1 MCDVKGRGK
10 KVKMPILVKD
20 CRKKSRSKMVFGV
33 QQNYYKKI
41 TSRKKTKRRGKER
54 ETRRTSLEK
63 HIDKKRDVKFIEAK
77 KGKQTNKKN
86 IKW

>member
-33 QQNYYKKI
+33 Q
-41 TSRKKTKRRGKER
+41 
-54 ETRRTSLEK
+54 
-63 HIDKKRDVKFIEAK
+63 
-77 KGKQTNKKN
+77 
-86 IKW
+86 

>member
-1 MCDVKGRGK
+1 LQK
-10 KVKMPILVKD
+10 KVGAKWSLGYNRITI
-20 CRKKSRSKMVFGV
+20 KKNNIEK
-33 QQNYYKKI
+33 
-41 TSRKKTKRRGKER
+41 KRREEGKR
-54 ETRRTSLEK
+54 ETKRTSLEK